1 MGLVL
6 CLCLLLLLHALLPLL
21 VINGCQGTTKWR
33 ITATNW
39 YERTLQSNVIQ
50 KTGEVKVQKRDTSTS
65 CQPPIA
71 DRPVTGKD
79 HTPDMLGACQ
89 NKGMTTDVDSL
100 MHIKN
105 KH

>member
-1 MGLVL
+1 MTEYRI
-6 CLCLLLLLHALLPLL
+6 LLD
-21 VINGCQGTTKWR
+21 CFFF
-33 ITATNW
+33 
-39 YERTLQSNVIQ
+39 SSS
-50 KTGEVKVQKRDTSTS
+50 TGEVKVQKRDTSTS